1 MYIESLLAYASLS
14 PGLLHIHAFES
25 WPVQAESVEPDEA
38 QYFPESI
45 PYHDLIERHLLVHS
59 APTVELREVHRIVEA
74 LRIHLRYAYV
84 VSVVLD
90 FPFRSM
96 DRPLLDT
103 SHFHTLVSANV
114 VDLTCKK
121 FAISRRPM

>member
-1 MYIESLLAYASLS
+1 MVSDCLVLSRTCTECASLS

-45 PYHDLIERHLLVHS
+45 LYHDLIERYLLVHS

-74 LRIHLRYAYV
+74 LRIRLPYAYV

-90 FPFRSM
+90 VPFGSM
-96 DRPLLDT
+96 NRLQKIRYIQETYVEILHLP
-103 SHFHTLVSANV
+103 
-114 VDLTCKK
+114 
-121 FAISRRPM
+121 